1 MKIPQIDGD
10 VLDEHS
16 QDLQKRSS
24 GCILVSFVFGIS
36 LIINVLVILMNL
48 QNSRKTDLDA
58 QLQRTP
64 TTTAVYLNE

>member
-10 VLDEHS
+10 VLDEHN
-16 QDLQKRSS
+16 QDLEKRSS
-24 GCILVSFVFGIS
+24 GCILFSFVFGIS

-58 QLQRTP
+58 QLQQTP
-64 TTTAVYLNE
+64 TTTGV